1 MDRENLRRV
10 LGDFGITGARRALVS
25 NETEEVIL
33 LSDDDYSRIDIDAF
47 SRAVAA
53 VFQDKKVAAVPQNE
67 RWRSE
72 PI

>member
-10 LGDFGITGARRALVS
+10 LGDFDITGARRALIS

-33 LSDDDYSRIDIDAF
+33 LAVDDYSRIDIEAF
-47 SRAVAA
+47 SLAVAS
-53 VFQDKKVAAVPQNE
+53 VFPEKKIAAVPQNG